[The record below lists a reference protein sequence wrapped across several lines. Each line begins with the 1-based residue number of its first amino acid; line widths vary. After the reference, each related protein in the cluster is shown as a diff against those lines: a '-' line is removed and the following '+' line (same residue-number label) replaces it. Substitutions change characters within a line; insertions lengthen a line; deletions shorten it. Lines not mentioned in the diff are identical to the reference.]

1 MTGRPAVAVTGLGV
15 RCEAG
20 STPDELWDRLLHGR
34 SAISLHSFDAEGTVV
49 HPASAMS
56 GFDATGYL
64 APKEVRRTDRSVQL
78 AVCAAL
84 DAVTDAGGLHVPSE
98 RRAVVTGT
106 GYGGVISQENGI
118 GQPDVLYAPR
128 LMNNAG
134 AYWITAKLDVTGPS
148 LTVSTACSSG
158 THAVGE
164 ALQMIRSGC
173 ADVVVAGGHD
183 SPLTPTTAL
192 AFGRAGAMVTS
203 CAEPARASR
212 PFDAGRQGFVLAEGA
227 AFLVLERL
235 DLARARGARVY
246 ATLTGYG
253 RTSDAYHLTAPH
265 PDGAGARACMEQAL
279 ADAGT
284 TADAVTHVNA
294 HGTGTELND
303 LAEARAISGL
313 FGPRRV
319 PVTAPKA
326 VTGHGLGLAGAL
338 EAVVTALSVREGIA
352 PPTAHLTRLDPRCE
366 LDVVVGEPRKIPDG
380 PVISNSFAFGG
391 HNACVVLDSPHL

>member
-1 MTGRPAVAVTGLGV
+1 MTGRHAVAVTGLGV
-15 RCEAG
+15 RCGAG
-20 STPDELWDRLLHGR
+20 ATPAALWESLVGCR
-34 SAISLHSFDAEGTVV
+34 SAASLHAFDDEGTVV
-49 HPASAMS
+49 YPACPITD
-56 GFDATGYL
+56 FDPAGYL
-64 APKEVRRTDRSVQL
+64 TAKELRRADRSVQL
-78 AVCAAL
+78 AVCAAA
-84 DAVTDAGGLHVPSE
+84 DAVADAGGLHVAPG

-106 GYGGVISQENGI
+106 GYGGVIGQENGI
-118 GQPDVLYAPR
+118 GRPDVLYAPR
-128 LMNNAG
+128 LMHNAG
-134 AYWITAKLDVTGPS
+134 AYWISARHAVTGPS
-148 LTVSTACSSG
+148 LTISTACASG

-164 ALQMIRSGC
+164 AMQMIRAGG
-173 ADVVVAGGHD
+173 ADTVVVGGHD

-192 AFGRAGAMVTS
+192 AFGRAGAMVTE
-203 CAEPARASR
+203 CADPASASR
-212 PFDAGRQGFVLAEGA
+212 PFDVARRGFVLAEGA

-235 DLARARGARVY
+235 DLARARGARVH

-253 RTSDAYHLTAPH
+253 RTSDAHHLTAPH
-265 PDGAGARACMEQAL
+265 PDGAGARACMELAL

-303 LAEARAISGL
+303 LAEAHAISAL
-313 FGPRRV
+313 FGPRAV

-338 EAVVTALSVREGIA
+338 EAVITVLSVREGLA

-366 LDVVVGEPRKIPDG
+366 LDMVTGEPRKIPDG

-391 HNACVVLDSPHL
+391 HNACVVFDSPHV